1 MLMLT
6 CRVCSA
12 STLVE
17 FLDLGDQPHGD
28 SFLESAELSLEE
40 PFYPLRANFCTAC
53 TTVQIDYTVPKEL
66 MFEHYLY
73 VSGTTRTLSRHFEE
87 SANRLTQKY
96 HLESNDLVVDIG
108 SNDGTWLQ
116 FFKNNDLKILGID
129 GAKNIAS
136 IANAKGIETWPVFF
150 NREIAQKVVSA
161 KGKAKLVTAAG
172 VFFHLEELHSVNAG
186 ITELLSEDGVFCI
199 QAIYLGEMIRNNKF
213 DQIYHEH
220 LTYWTLTS
228 ISKLLELHGLEIFDV
243 RDLEIHG
250 GSLEI
255 HACHRGQRPIQD
267 SVRELKYLECQLG
280 YQKIETYLEFGL
292 RVWKIRDKLM
302 EILQTYKTNKMSV
315 YAMGAPIKGATLLNS
330 FNIKS
335 DLVQCAVEINE
346 LKIGKYVPG
355 ARIPIV
361 GEDSVSPPDAYLLLA
376 WNFLPELINKYLDYI
391 NSGGAFI
398 LPVPDPKIID
408 KSNLHEYIAEGGER

>member
-1 MLMLT
+1 MLMQT

-12 STLVE
+12 SSLVE

-28 SFLESAELSLEE
+28 SFLESGELSVKE

-73 VSGTTRTLSRHFEE
+73 VSGTTRTLSKHFEE
-87 SANRLTQKY
+87 SANRLTEKY
-96 HLESNDLVVDIG
+96 HLESSDLVVDIG

-116 FFKNNDLKILGID
+116 FFKNKGLRILGID
-129 GAKNIAS
+129 GAKNIAL
-136 IANAKGIETWPVFF
+136 IANAKNLETWPVFF
-150 NREIAQKVVSA
+150 NSEIARKVVSD

-172 VFFHLEELHSVNAG
+172 VFFHLEELHSVTTG
-186 ITELLSEDGVFCI
+186 IKELLAEDGVFCI

-228 ISKLLELHGLEIFDV
+228 IGKLLELHGLEIFDV
-243 RDLEIHG
+243 SHLEIHG

-255 HACHRGQRPIQD
+255 HACHPGLRRIHD
-267 SVRELKYLECQLG
+267 AVRELRCLEGTLG
-280 YQKIETYLEFGL
+280 YQKIETYLEFGR
-292 RVWKIRDKLM
+292 RVWGIRDRLIA
-302 EILQTYKTNKMSV
+302 ILNTYRDNGMSV

-330 FNIKS
+330 FQIKT

-346 LKIGKYVPG
+346 LKIGKYIPG

-361 GEDSVSPPDAYLLLA
+361 GEAVVSPPDAYLLLA
-376 WNFLPELINKYLDYI
+376 WNFLPELINKYFDYI
-391 NSGGAFI
+391 KSGGAFI
-398 LPVPDPKIID
+398 VPVPEPKIID
-408 KSNLHEYIAEGGER
+408 KSNVHEYIAEGGGR

>member
-1 MLMLT
+1 MLMRT

-12 STLVE
+12 STMVE

-28 SFLESAELSLEE
+28 SFLSSAELAVEE

-73 VSGTTRTLSRHFEE
+73 VSGTTRTLSKHFEE
-87 SANRLTQKY
+87 SANRLTAKY
-96 HLESNDLVVDIG
+96 NLKGNDLVVDIG

-116 FFKNNDLKILGID
+116 FFKNKDLQILGID
-129 GAKNIAS
+129 GAKNIAL
-136 IANAKGIETWPVFF
+136 IANSRGLETWPVFF
-150 NREIAQKVVSA
+150 NTEIARKVVSI

-172 VFFHLEELHSVNAG
+172 VFFHLEELHSVTAG
-186 ITELLSEDGVFCI
+186 ISELLSGDGVFCI

-228 ISKLLELHGLEIFDV
+228 LSKLLELHGLEIFDV
-243 RDLEIHG
+243 SNLEIHG

-255 HACHRGQRPIQD
+255 HACHRGKRPIQD
-267 SVRELKYLECQLG
+267 SVGELKYLESQLG
-280 YQKIETYLEFGL
+280 YQKVKTYLEFGR

-302 EILQTYKTNKMSV
+302 EILRTYKKNNTSV

-346 LKIGKYVPG
+346 LKIGKYIPG

-361 GEDSVSPPDAYLLLA
+361 GEASVNPPDAYLLLA

-391 NSGGAFI
+391 KSGGVFI

-408 KSNLHEYIAEGGER
+408 KSNFHEYIEAGGEA

>member
-1 MLMLT
+1 MLMQT

-12 STLVE
+12 SSLVK

-28 SFLESAELSLEE
+28 SFLESGELSVQE

-73 VSGTTRTLSRHFEE
+73 VSGTTRTLSKHFEE
-87 SANRLTQKY
+87 SANRLTEKY
-96 HLESNDLVVDIG
+96 HLESSDLVVDIG

-116 FFKNNDLKILGID
+116 FFKNKGLRILGID
-129 GAKNIAS
+129 GAKNIAL
-136 IANAKGIETWPVFF
+136 IANAKNLETWPVFF
-150 NREIAQKVVSA
+150 NSEIARKVVSD

-172 VFFHLEELHSVNAG
+172 VFFHLEELHSVTTG
-186 ITELLSEDGVFCI
+186 IKELLAEDGVFCI

-243 RDLEIHG
+243 SHLEIHG

-255 HACHRGQRPIQD
+255 HACHPGRRRIHD
-267 SVRELKYLECQLG
+267 AVRELRCVEGTLG
-280 YQKIETYLEFGL
+280 YQKIETYLEFGR
-292 RVWKIRDKLM
+292 RVWGIRDRLIA
-302 EILQTYKTNKMSV
+302 ILNTYRDHGMSV

-330 FNIKS
+330 FQIKT

-346 LKIGKYVPG
+346 LKIGKYIPG

-361 GEDSVSPPDAYLLLA
+361 GEAAVSPPDAYLLLA
-376 WNFLPELINKYLDYI
+376 WNFLPELINKYFDYI
-391 NSGGAFI
+391 KSGGAFI
-398 LPVPDPKIID
+398 VPVPEPKIID
-408 KSNLHEYIAEGGER
+408 KSNVHEYIAEGGGR